1 MVQCPGWERPEQR
14 GCCGVLV
21 SRCPCSGMW
30 GRRAKFGVLEHHLL
44 AYSPRRSQRGL
55 GASLHHGQD
64 CGGGIAE
71 SRERL
76 LEKLQGL
83 LWASMREWS
92 KGKETKLTPF
102 AAIRT
107 STEVGWVSWR
117 RGWWWLLP
125 HSREGLFGQAH
136 YPSKDFGSFQY
147 SDFAGHL
154 LGIIVRG

>member
-1 MVQCPGWERPEQR
+1 MVQWPGWERPEQR

-21 SRCPCSGMW
+21 SRCPCSRMW

-44 AYSPRRSQRGL
+44 AYSPRRSQGGL
-55 GASLHHGQD
+55 RASLHHGQD

-71 SRERL
+71 SREKL

-83 LWASMREWS
+83 LWASMGEWS

-107 STEVGWVSWR
+107 STEVGWVSSTWQ
-117 RGWWWLLP
+117 RGQGMEKGMMTAP
-125 HSREGLFGQAH
+125 ATQQGGLVWASSLSQQEFW
-136 YPSKDFGSFQY
+136 
-147 SDFAGHL
+147 
-154 LGIIVRG
+154 IISI